1 MNINRAT
8 AKFTDIT
15 ARRREVGRLYLQGWT
30 QPEIAEEFEVSQPTI
45 SRDLA
50 ALREE
55 WLQSALVDFNEARS
69 KELAKIDALELEY
82 WEAWHRSI
90 QDAERETKKA
100 IAVGDK
106 EVKREATK
114 TTEGQAGDPRFLS
127 GVQWCIN
134 KRCEIL
140 GLDAPKQHT
149 VNWRNEVERAGVD
162 ASELFN
168 KLVGEYVAV
177 IGSGDQPTE

>member
-1 MNINRAT
+1 MA
-8 AKFTDIT
+8 D
-15 ARRREVGRLYLQGWT
+15 LYLRGWL
-30 QPEIAEEFEVSQPTI
+30 QVDIAEELKIDQSTV
-45 SRDLA
+45 SRDLS
-50 ALREE
+50 ALQEE
-55 WLQSALVDFNEARS
+55 WINSALVDIDEARA
-69 KELAKIDALELEY
+69 KELAKVDKLEREY
-82 WEAWHRSI
+82 WDAWDRSI